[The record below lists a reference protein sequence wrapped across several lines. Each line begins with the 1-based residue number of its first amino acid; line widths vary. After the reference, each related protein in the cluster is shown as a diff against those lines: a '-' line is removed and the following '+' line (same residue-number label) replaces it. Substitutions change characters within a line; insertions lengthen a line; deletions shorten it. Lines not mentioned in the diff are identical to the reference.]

1 MLSTLPAS
9 GGHIIFDEVGSIAGA
24 VSYTHVAINVDFA
37 SIRTS
42 LVDTKQALEDY
53 DKKMGNVFAKHND
66 LKALTATQHELMTN
80 RRTKLNRLTNRL
92 DDIQNALPK
101 PDRFRRGIHDVPKL
115 LGLAKTGKAV
125 YNAIENTS
133 LLGVVPS
140 IAEIL
145 TRGVFGNFLS
155 IFSPLQLGSI
165 KVGFTHMIDSFTSH
179 DTLINYKDKLKKTT
193 TSQSSTTAYLS
204 LLTGESN
211 FNLAFDS
218 IERSLNDVSAAM
230 QQAQLQRLAIEL
242 LSVSEL
248 QSLFSQLKVAAS
260 DTDNELLITAPAH
273 LFQVDTSFVYDGD
286 NACLLVHV
294 PMIPPKT
301 LATLYKLRPFPIP
314 LSDGNVL
321 LPKETPELL
330 ALTHSDV
337 DHWNIVP
344 QYTLHAC
351 SKINNIH
358 VCPGLGILRKNA
370 EESSCLG
377 ALYGQKIEIVKEFCD
392 MDIMPSY
399 ELAVPLYDNQ
409 YLIHSQ
415 KAQSAIRH
423 CPQDKQVKVPIEA
436 GISQH
441 AIPEGCR
448 LDLAQTSVYAQINL
462 RLQASVRYHEWT
474 KSKISE
480 FRISDVDIDETRSEQ
495 PVTRRGTVSLSDVV
509 KHKKRWYE
517 RKDVRTLA
525 IAALVG
531 ALSVF
536 LIAGIAIIVVVRYIK
551 SLRNR
556 DPRFDQEIAKIKD
569 YMEDHFQLLR
579 RSSIRVRA
587 PTPPDTPPSVYETSD
602 RRPLAYDPSHQE
614 LQMRLNDLRN
624 HEEPAK

>member
-42 LVDTKQALEDY
+42 LVDTRQALDDF
-53 DKKMGNVFAKHND
+53 DKKMGTTFAKHND
-66 LKALTATQHELMTN
+66 LKALTSAQNELMTN

-115 LGLAKTGKAV
+115 LALAKTGKSA
-125 YNAIENTS
+125 YNALENTG
-133 LLGVVPS
+133 LLGVIPS

-155 IFSPLQLGSI
+155 IFSPLQLGTI
-165 KVGFTHMIDSFTSH
+165 KIGFSHMIDTFTSH
-179 DTLINYKDKLKKTT
+179 PTLADHKEKLKKTT
-193 TSQSSTTAYLS
+193 SQVSTTVYLS
-204 LLTGESN
+204 LLTSESN

-242 LSVSEL
+242 LSANEL
-248 QSLFSQLKVAAS
+248 QRLFDQLKTAATE
-260 DTDNELLITAPAH
+260 TDNELLITAPAH

-286 NACLLVHV
+286 NACLLIHV

-301 LATLYKLRPFPIP
+301 LSTLYKLRPFPIP

-330 ALTHSDV
+330 SLTHSEV

-377 ALYGQKIEIVKEFCD
+377 ALYGQNIELVKEFCD
-392 MDIMPSY
+392 MDIVPSY

-423 CPQDKQVKVPIEA
+423 CPHDKQAKVPIEK
-436 GISQH
+436 GISQQV
-441 AIPEGCR
+441 IPEGCR
-448 LDLAQTSVYAQINL
+448 LELEQTSVYAQINL

-474 KSKISE
+474 KPKISE
-480 FRISDVDIDETRSEQ
+480 FRISDADIDDTRAEQ
-495 PVTRRGTVSLSDVV
+495 PITRRGTVSLSDVV

-536 LIAGIAIIVVVRYIK
+536 LVAGIAVIVVIRYIK

-556 DPRFDQEIAKIKD
+556 DPRFDQELGKIKE

-579 RSSIRVRA
+579 KSSIRVRA
-587 PTPPDTPPSVYETSD
+587 PSPPGTSPSLYETSD
-602 RRPLAYDPSHQE
+602 RRPMNYDPSHQE

-624 HEEPAK
+624 HEEPEK